1 MAEVLRP
8 IVAEVLNSTLDERKE
23 NNREATIVISKATR
37 AKSEKLLTKA
47 QFLITTAPSL
57 PVLRVEGSQAFDWEG
72 QDEKNKTEEARIHL
86 MSLLTSGGVDFTN
99 DFQLVNTSRVAVL
112 SFEDNNIGKISGGTD
127 LIITA
132 KGVAPPSYSK
142 GICVLFEL
150 KTSDKMNELGLAEC
164 APQALVEFVA
174 ANFVSYQAS
183 ILAVLTDLGS
193 NSTAWKSTCDPVTGK
208 VVNQEYPNLSL
219 DQVISLV
226 ASHLETDVVK
236 DPTFVPSSTPNA
248 PQAQRAL
255 QMKRKLDDTDLNE
268 ALDQFEEMAEG
279 TENWSRDRALATWH
293 FLQKMGVEEMPTV
306 VKYSMMYT

>member
-1 MAEVLRP
+1 
-8 IVAEVLNSTLDERKE
+8 VAEVLNSILDERKE
-23 NNREATIVISKATR
+23 NARETTIVISKATPE
-37 AKSEKLLTKA
+37 KSEMLLTKA
-47 QFLITTAPSL
+47 QFVITTATSL

-72 QDEKNKTEEARIHL
+72 QDEKNKTEEARTHL
-86 MSLLTSGGVDFTN
+86 MRLLTSGGVDFTN
-99 DFQLVNTSRVAVL
+99 DFQLVTSRVDVL

-132 KGVAPPSYSK
+132 KGLAPPSYSK

-193 NSTAWKSTCDPVTGK
+193 NSTAWKSTYDPVTGK

-255 QMKRKLDDTDLNE
+255 QMKRKLDDTDLIE

-306 VKYSMMYT
+306 IKYSMMDNN